1 MKCSELLRKFER
13 DGWRIV
19 RQTGSHLIMEHPVK
33 NGQLIFPNHGSKEMK
48 KGLAEKLMKQ
58 AGLK

>member
-13 DGWRIV
+13 DGWHVV

-33 NGQLIFPNHGSKEMK
+33 SGQLIFPNHGSKEMK
-48 KGLAEKLMKQ
+48 KGLAEKLIKQ